1 MRNAMVKAL
10 RQRWR
15 RGSRSIVKAEL
26 VKRGAGEEVEE
37 AEN

>member
-15 RGSRSIVKAEL
+15 WGSRSIVNAEI
-26 VKRGAGEEVEE
+26 VKRGADEEVEE